1 MKNHY
6 QSCLRR
12 VLACLAACVVLSP
25 LGLRAEKGDP
35 FTVKIGSLYYQ
46 GTEGYPGVYAD
57 VTNESQSSSGLIL
70 GNVTVPPSITYKS
83 QPYAVEGVSIGEAQ
97 ISRLVLPASLPYDE
111 RFSIGHGI
119 VDELVIP
126 EGVTQI
132 PAYMLEDLNIGKL
145 YLPSTLKKIQWYYVP
160 LNDRINIKS
169 IHVPN
174 IAVWCNL
181 DCNDDDPEWVS
192 VKFLDGGVELYVN
205 GTLIR
210 DLVVPNGVSKIMPG
224 VFYGYDFLESV
235 TLSDDVKEIGYSA
248 FQKCVN
254 LKEIDFGSGV
264 EKIGKYAFWEIPL
277 KNIVIP
283 AEVDTLETQIYGSY
297 NNFHYFN
304 GIESLVVEDGDKD
317 VVPTLFCVR
326 ESAKYVY
333 CGRNFI
339 EPDLSEYNDYRW
351 WGISGGFPSLW
362 GTETL
367 EIGEKV
373 SDITGFYLLWS
384 GVDNIIS
391 HAVNPPVLNE
401 YVGEEHD
408 FMDSPIYEST
418 TVSVPPL
425 CKYKYANA
433 PIWENFFKR
442 GRTAFK
448 ARNMNFYGDAGSS
461 EASLT
466 FGDEDYEGHLVIPDE
481 VVYDGDEVVYSV
493 TSVGSHSFAGCGK
506 LRAVTVPASVTAIEN
521 DAFTECVALDSIV
534 LMSAVPPKCD
544 VRSFKR
550 VAVSVA
556 RVAEDDVDN
565 IFANTTLYVPAG
577 SVTAYRNADGW
588 GEFANIQEQKAVTSL
603 DEVGVSTPRVM
614 ISGYGIVIDNGD
626 GCPVEV
632 YSIDG
637 QLLNRSLS
645 YGGERIALPKGTYI
659 VKVGAAAMKVSL

>member
-25 LGLRAEKGDP
+25 LELRAEKGDP

-145 YLPSTLKKIQWYYVP
+145 YLPSTLKKIQWYYGP
-160 LNDRINIKS
+160 SNDRINIKS

-174 IAVWCNL
+174 IVVWCNL

-192 VKFLDGGVELYVN
+192 VKFLDGGVELYAN
-205 GTLIR
+205 GTLVR

-264 EKIGKYAFWEIPL
+264 ETIGKYAFWEIPL
-277 KNIVIP
+277 RDIVIP

-297 NNFHYFN
+297 HDGGPYHNDY
-304 GIESLVVEDGDKD
+304 ESLMIKDGDKD
-317 VVPTLFCVR
+317 LVPTSLSIR
-326 ESAKYVY
+326 GRAKCVY
-333 CGRNFI
+333 CGRNFP
-339 EPDLSEYNDYRW
+339 EPTFSEEWGYKYW
-351 WGISGGFPSLW
+351 WSTCGELPSLC

-367 EIGEKV
+367 EIGKKV
-373 SDITGFYLLWS
+373 SDITGFYLLYS
-384 GVDNIIS
+384 GVNNIIS
-391 HAVNPPVLNE
+391 HAVNPPALNG
-401 YVGEEHD
+401 YAGEHYD
-408 FMDSPIYEST
+408 STDSPIYEST

-433 PIWENFFKR
+433 PI
-442 GRTAFK
+442 
-448 ARNMNFYGDAGSS
+448 
-461 EASLT
+461 
-466 FGDEDYEGHLVIPDE
+466 
-481 VVYDGDEVVYSV
+481 
-493 TSVGSHSFAGCGK
+493 
-506 LRAVTVPASVTAIEN
+506 
-521 DAFTECVALDSIV
+521 
-534 LMSAVPPKCD
+534 
-544 VRSFKR
+544 
-550 VAVSVA
+550 
-556 RVAEDDVDN
+556 
-565 IFANTTLYVPAG
+565 
-577 SVTAYRNADGW
+577 
-588 GEFANIQEQKAVTSL
+588 
-603 DEVGVSTPRVM
+603 
-614 ISGYGIVIDNGD
+614 
-626 GCPVEV
+626 
-632 YSIDG
+632 
-637 QLLNRSLS
+637 
-645 YGGERIALPKGTYI
+645 
-659 VKVGAAAMKVSL
+659 